1 MARLERLD
9 SDLVVEVIAALAL
22 QTNRM
27 RLMDRTPV
35 TTRDRTVNRL

>member
-1 MARLERLD
+1 LERLD

-27 RLMDRTPV
+27 RLMDSTPV
-35 TTRDRTVNRL
+35 TARDRTVNRL